1 MTLLKSASS
10 VLTTNS
16 SSALPSTIP
25 TTSTV
30 SPSACFRDGHSMSL
44 ASARTSPKKP
54 DPIPAPEDE
63 EEGEAPPSLSA
74 ARAALILAR
83 SAGERPPPGVSAPA
97 EAARA
102 AAWREVVFGVFGF
115 WRRLGLREERRA
127 ADQDEGLLI
136 PRTIFR
142 SSLLVLRP
150 TQNADHSFL
159 PVAPVQPQQQQQ
171 SRRCRCRSP
180 PLTRTTAIRPPFLPA
195 HRPRTRPRP
204 AGPRPPSPLPRG
216 HACVPAERG
225 RRRRRGGSGGS
236 GSGGVFVAEEGDE
249 QQRLDFSSAAMGSS
263 RLPPY
268 SA

>member
-115 WRRLGLREERRA
+115 WSFWFLEEVGVERGKKSRRPGRRA
-127 ADQDEGLLI
+127 VDSPHNFPLFSA
-136 PRTIFR
+136 
-142 SSLLVLRP
+142 
-150 TQNADHSFL
+150 
-159 PVAPVQPQQQQQ
+159 
-171 SRRCRCRSP
+171 RSP
-180 PLTRTTAIRPPFLPA
+180 PYAKCRSLFPTCCSRAAAAATAESSLSLPLA
-195 HRPRTRPRP
+195 ASDEDDGDSSTFFAGASTEDSAAASRASASEPSSP
-204 AGPRPPSPLPRG
+204 GPRLRPG
-216 HACVPAERG
+216 
-225 RRRRRGGSGGS
+225 
-236 GSGGVFVAEEGDE
+236 
-249 QQRLDFSSAAMGSS
+249 
-263 RLPPY
+263 
-268 SA
+268 